1 MSFRI
6 VPTRPTI
13 QSPSGTNTEYVLIQ
27 KTLHRILAFCGH
39 TIDDLVN
46 DPIVKNKV
54 KGWYKVHKQVE
65 RRSEIV
71 ELETWWNGG

>member
-6 VPTRPTI
+6 VPTQPSLE
-13 QSPSGTNTEYVLIQ
+13 QSSGTNTEYVLIQ
-27 KTLHRILAFCGH
+27 KTLHRILAFSGH
-39 TIDDLVN
+39 SIDDVVN

-54 KGWYKVHKQVE
+54 KGWFRVHRQVE

-71 ELETWWNGG
+71 ELEEWWNG